1 MTKLFGLR
9 KLLVVFLVVFLLAI
23 FSFGAS
29 TIRFVD
35 FSWDSVLV
43 HNRIAGFIVEH
54 AYGYDVEYG
63 FFQTIPGLLGV
74 RRGDY
79 DVSMEFWVDNIR
91 ESYMEALE
99 DGDIVDL
106 GSNFQDAPQG
116 WYVPTYVIEGDPERG
131 IEPMA
136 PDLKSVFDLEK
147 YWELFKDPEQPNKG
161 RLYNGPVG
169 WAIYDINLEK
179 LEAYDLDDTFSSFD
193 PGSQASL
200 ATAIM
205 SAYKKGEPILAYY
218 WEPTWIMGKL
228 DMTKLEEPE
237 FDEEIWNENY
247 ACEVPPS
254 KVHIAVSTKM
264 LAKAPE
270 LMTLFANYS
279 STLDQTNKMLAYM
292 QENGATAEE
301 TAIWFLKNHRYIWED
316 WFPAGNEELINKVLG
331 ALEKE

>member
-1 MTKLFGLR
+1 MK
-9 KLLVVFLVVFLLAI
+9 KLLSIKKLVVVFALFLLISVSLSAT
-23 FSFGAS
+23 
-29 TIRFVD
+29 TIRFID

-43 HNRIAGFIVEH
+43 HNRIAGYIIEH
-54 AYGYDVEYG
+54 AYGYDIDYG
-63 FFQTIPGLLGV
+63 FFQTIPGLLGI

-79 DVSMEFWVDNIR
+79 DASMELWVDNIR
-91 ESYMEALE
+91 ESYIDALADNE
-99 DGDIVDL
+99 IIDL

-136 PDLKSVFDLEK
+136 PDLKSVTDLEK

-169 WAIYDINLEK
+169 WVVHDINLEK
-179 LEAYDLDDTFSSFD
+179 LKAYGLDDTFTSFD

-205 SAYKKGEPILAYY
+205 SAYKKGDPILVYY
-218 WEPTWIMGKL
+218 WEPTWIMGLL

-237 FDEEIWNENY
+237 FDEEIWSDNR
-247 ACEVPPS
+247 ACEFPPS

-264 LAKAPE
+264 LDKAPE
-270 LMTLFANYS
+270 LLTLLANYS
-279 STLDQTNKMLAYM
+279 TTLDQTNNMLAYM
-292 QENGATAEE
+292 QENDSTAEE
-301 TAIWFLKNHRYIWED
+301 TAIWFLKNYRYIWED
-316 WFPAGNEELINKVLG
+316 WFPAKNEELIENVVE
-331 ALEKE
+331 ALERE

>member
-1 MTKLFGLR
+1 MK
-9 KLLVVFLVVFLLAI
+9 KLLSIKKLTVFFVLFLFISVSLSAT
-23 FSFGAS
+23 

-43 HNRIAGFIVEH
+43 HNRIAGYIVEH

-116 WYVPTYVIEGDPERG
+116 WYVPTYVIKGDPERG

-136 PDLKSVFDLEK
+136 PDLKSVTDLEK
-147 YWELFKDPEQPNKG
+147 YWKLFKDPEQPNKG
-161 RLYNGPVG
+161 RFYNGPVG
-169 WAIYDINLEK
+169 WVVHDINLEK
-179 LEAYDLDDTFSSFD
+179 LETYGLNDKFTSFD

-205 SAYKKGEPILAYY
+205 SAYKKGDPILAYY

-237 FDEEIWNENY
+237 FDEEIWNKNSG
-247 ACEVPPS
+247 CEFPPS
-254 KVHIAVSTKM
+254 KVHVAVSTKM
-264 LAKAPE
+264 IDKAPE
-270 LMTLFANYS
+270 LLTFFANYS
-279 STLDQTNKMLAYM
+279 TTLDQTNNMLAYM
-292 QENGATAEE
+292 QENNATAEE
-301 TAIWFLKNHRYIWED
+301 TAIWFLNNYGFIWEE
-316 WFPAGNEELINKVLG
+316 WFPAKNEELISKVIE
-331 ALEKE
+331 ALERE

>member
-1 MTKLFGLR
+1 MK
-9 KLLVVFLVVFLLAI
+9 KLLSIKKLIVISALFLLISVSLSAT
-23 FSFGAS
+23 

-43 HNRIAGFIVEH
+43 HNRIAGYIVEH
-54 AYGYDVEYG
+54 AYGYDVDYG
-63 FFQTIPGLLGV
+63 FFQTIPGLLGI

-79 DVSMEFWVDNIR
+79 DTSMELWVDNIK

-116 WYVPTYVIEGDPERG
+116 WYVPTYVIEGDPDRG

-136 PDLKSVFDLEK
+136 PDLKSVTDLEK

-169 WAIYDINLEK
+169 WVVHDINLEK
-179 LEAYDLDDTFSSFD
+179 LEAYGLDDTFTSFD

-205 SAYKKGEPILAYY
+205 SAYRKGAPILAYY
-218 WEPTWIMGKL
+218 WEPTWIMGLL

-237 FDEEIWNENY
+237 FDEEIWNKNY
-247 ACEVPPS
+247 GCEFTPS
-254 KVHIAVSTKM
+254 KVHVAVSTKM
-264 LAKAPE
+264 LDKAPE
-270 LMTLFANYS
+270 LLTFFANYS
-279 STLDQTNKMLAYM
+279 TTLDQTNNVLAYM
-292 QENGATAEE
+292 QENDATAEE
-301 TAIWFLKNHRYIWED
+301 TAIWFLKNYKYVWED
-316 WFPAGNEELINKVLG
+316 WFPAKNEELISKVVE
-331 ALEKE
+331 ALERE